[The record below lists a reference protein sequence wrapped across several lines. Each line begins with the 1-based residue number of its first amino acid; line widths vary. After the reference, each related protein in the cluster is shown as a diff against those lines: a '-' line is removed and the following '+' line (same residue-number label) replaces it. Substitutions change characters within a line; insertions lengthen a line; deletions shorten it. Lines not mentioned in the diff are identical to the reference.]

1 MNKAYNE
8 TWVEN
13 INNQE
18 IIDDWFFRKLIT
30 DKQRKEAFQAFPVGF
45 HQSNTFVKTGLFLF
59 TCIVASA
66 GLGFVSLFLFEIF
79 SESRFGFSIISLIYS
94 FVFLYFLEYFIKK
107 NNFYRSGVDNAL
119 LYAMLSAAFSAVVGF
134 TDFDLPNWSYCIIA
148 LIILLPA
155 LLRYADPIV
164 AVVAYF
170 TWIALCF
177 FLVTKY
183 PIGKVIIPFVIMLI
197 SAITYF
203 FIGFWKKKEAS
214 HYYTEP
220 QSIIEILALT
230 TFYFGGNYLI
240 VREGNALLND
250 LASSVQ
256 IDFAP
261 LFYIFSTIIPL
272 FYIVYGLRK
281 HDRKFLLVGISA
293 TAFSIFTYRHYFSI
307 LPLEWA
313 LTIAGLFLVGLCI
326 WAIRALKTPNRRRSA
341 LGLTS
346 EAIGT
351 NEYKNLEA
359 FIVNQ
364 AMQQPHQPNKTDFGK
379 GDFGGGGAG
388 SNY

>member
-18 IIDDWFFRKLIT
+18 IIDDWYFRKLIT
-30 DKQRKEAFQAFPVGF
+30 DEQRKEAYQTFPVGF
-45 HQSNTFVKTGLFLF
+45 HQSNAFVKTGLFLF

-66 GLGFVSLFLFEIF
+66 GLGFVSLFLFQIF
-79 SESRFGFSIISLIYS
+79 SESRFGFSMISLIYAV
-94 FVFLYFLEYFIKK
+94 VFLYFLEYFIKK

-119 LYAMLSAAFSAVVGF
+119 LYALLSAAFSAVVGF
-134 TDFDLPNWSYCIIA
+134 TDFDLPNWIYCIIA
-148 LIILLPA
+148 LVFLLPA

-164 AVVAYF
+164 AFVAYL
-170 TWIALCF
+170 TWITLWF

-197 SAITYF
+197 SAITYL
-203 FIGFWKKKEAS
+203 FIGFWKKKDAS
-214 HYYTEP
+214 HYYSEP
-220 QSIIEILALT
+220 QNLIEILALT

-240 VREGNALLND
+240 VREGNALLNE

-261 LFYIFSTIIPL
+261 LFYLFSTIIPL
-272 FYIVYGLRK
+272 FYVVYGLKK
-281 HDRKFLLVGISA
+281 HDRKFLLVGIGA
-293 TAFSIFTYRHYFSI
+293 TAFSIFTYRHYFSVF
-307 LPLEWA
+307 PLEWA

-326 WAIRALKTPNRRRSA
+326 WAIRTLKTPNGRRSA

>member
-1 MNKAYNE
+1 MKKAYNE

-18 IIDDWFFRKLIT
+18 IIDNWFFRKLIS
-30 DKQRKEAFQAFPVGF
+30 DDQRKEAHQAFPVGF
-45 HQSNTFVKTGLFLF
+45 HQSNVFVKIGLFLF

-66 GLGFVSLFLFEIF
+66 GLGFVSLILFEIF
-79 SESRFGFSIISLIYS
+79 SESRFGFSVISLIYA
-94 FVFLYFLEYFIKK
+94 FVFLFFLEYFIKK

-119 LYAMLSAAFSAVVGF
+119 LYALLSAAFSAVVGF
-134 TDFDLPNWSYCIIA
+134 ANFDLPSWIYCIIA
-148 LIILLPA
+148 LVILLPA

-164 AVVAYF
+164 AFVAYLA
-170 TWIALCF
+170 WIALWF
-177 FLVTKY
+177 LLVTKY
-183 PIGKVIIPFVIMLI
+183 PIGKIIIPFVIMLI

-203 FIGFWKKKEAS
+203 FIDFWKKKEAS
-214 HYYTEP
+214 NYYSEAHD
-220 QSIIEILALT
+220 IITILTLA

-250 LASSVQ
+250 LEISIQ

-261 LFYIFSTIIPL
+261 LFYLFSTIIPL
-272 FYIVYGLRK
+272 FYVVYGLRK
-281 HDRKFLLVGISA
+281 HDRKFLLVGIGAS
-293 TAFSIFTYRHYFSI
+293 AFSIFTYRNYFSV

-313 LTIAGLFLVGLCI
+313 LTIIGLFLVGLCI
-326 WAIRALKTPNRRRSA
+326 WAIRTLKTPQ

-346 EAIGT
+346 KAIGI

-364 AMQQPHQPNKTDFGK
+364 AMQQPQQANKTDFGK

-388 SNY
+388 NNY

>member
-1 MNKAYNE
+1 MKKAYNE

-13 INNQE
+13 IHHQE
-18 IIDDWFFRKLIT
+18 IIDDWFFRKLIS
-30 DKQRKEAFQAFPVGF
+30 DEQRKEAYQTFAVGF
-45 HQSNTFVKTGLFLF
+45 YQPNAFVKIGLFLF

-66 GLGFVSLFLFEIF
+66 GLGFVSLFLFDIF
-79 SESRFGFSIISLIYS
+79 AESRFSFSIISLIYA
-94 FVFLYFLEYFIKK
+94 FIFLYFLEYFIKK

-119 LYAMLSAAFSAVVGF
+119 LYALLSAVFSAAVGF
-134 TDFDLPNWSYCIIA
+134 TNFALPSWIYCIIA
-148 LIILLPA
+148 LIVLLPA

-164 AVVAYF
+164 AFVAYL
-170 TWIALCF
+170 TWLSFCF
-177 FLVTKY
+177 FLITNY

-203 FIGFWKKKEAS
+203 FIKFWKKKAVG
-214 HYYTEP
+214 HYYSEA
-220 QSIIEILALT
+220 QNIIEMLALT

-250 LASSVQ
+250 LTNSIQ

-261 LFYIFSTIIPL
+261 LFYLFSTIIPL
-272 FYIVYGLRK
+272 FYIVYGLQR
-281 HDRKFLLVGISA
+281 HDRKFLLVGIGA
-293 TAFSIFTYRHYFSI
+293 AAFSIFTYRHYFSV

-326 WAIRALKTPNRRRSA
+326 WAIRTLKKA
-341 LGLTS
+341 KFGLTS
-346 EAIGT
+346 AAIGL

-364 AMQQPHQPNKTDFGK
+364 AMQQPHQATKTDFGK
-379 GDFGGGGAG
+379 GDFGGGGVG
-388 SNY
+388 SAY

>member
-1 MNKAYNE
+1 MKKAYNE

-30 DKQRKEAFQAFPVGF
+30 DEQRKEAYQAFPVGF
-45 HQSNTFVKTGLFLF
+45 HQSNAFVKIGLFLF

-66 GLGFVSLFLFEIF
+66 GLGFISLFLFEIF
-79 SESRFGFSIISLIYS
+79 SESRFGFSVISLIYAV
-94 FVFLYFLEYFIKK
+94 VFLYFLEYFIKQ

-119 LYAMLSAAFSAVVGF
+119 LYALLSAALSAVVGF
-134 TDFDLPNWSYCIIA
+134 TDFDLPNWIYCIIA
-148 LIILLPA
+148 LAILLPA

-164 AVVAYF
+164 AFGAYL
-170 TWIALCF
+170 TWIALWF

-183 PIGKVIIPFVIMLI
+183 PIGKVIIPFVIMLF
-197 SAITYF
+197 SAFTYF
-203 FIGFWKKKEAS
+203 FMLFWKKKEVGI
-214 HYYTEP
+214 YYTEP
-220 QSIIEILALT
+220 QNIIEILALT

-250 LASSVQ
+250 LENSIQ
-256 IDFAP
+256 IDFAV
-261 LFYIFSTIIPL
+261 LFYIFSIIIPL
-272 FYIVYGLRK
+272 FYIIYGLQK
-281 HDRKFLLVGISA
+281 HDRKFLLVGIG
-293 TAFSIFTYRHYFSI
+293 TTTFSIFTYRHYFSV

-326 WAIRALKTPNRRRSA
+326 WAIRSLKTPKF
-341 LGLTS
+341 GLIS
-346 EAIGT
+346 EAVST

-364 AMQQPHQPNKTDFGK
+364 AMQQPHQANKTDFGK
-379 GDFGGGGAG
+379 GDFGGSGAG
-388 SNY
+388 GGY

>member
-1 MNKAYNE
+1 MKKAYNE

-18 IIDDWFFRKLIT
+18 IIDDWFFRKLIG
-30 DKQRKEAFQAFPVGF
+30 DEQRKEAYQVFPVGF
-45 HQSNTFVKTGLFLF
+45 HQSNAFVKIGLFLF

-79 SESRFGFSIISLIYS
+79 SESRFGFSVISLIYA

-119 LYAMLSAAFSAVVGF
+119 LYAMLSAAFSAIVGF
-134 TDFDLPNWSYCIIA
+134 TDFDLPNWIYCIIA

-164 AVVAYF
+164 AFVAYN
-170 TWIALCF
+170 TWIALWF
-177 FLVTKY
+177 ILVTQY
-183 PIGKVIIPFVIMLI
+183 PVGKVIIPFVIMFI

-203 FIGFWKKKEAS
+203 SIRFWKKKELGS
-214 HYYTEP
+214 YYQEA
-220 QSIIEILALT
+220 QNIIEIMALT

-250 LASSVQ
+250 LTNSIQ

-261 LFYIFSTIIPL
+261 LFYIFSTITPL
-272 FYIVYGLRK
+272 FYIIYGLRK
-281 HDRKFLLVGISA
+281 HDRKFLLVGIGA
-293 TAFSIFTYRHYFSI
+293 AAFSIFTYRHYFSV

-326 WAIRALKTPNRRRSA
+326 WAIRTLKTPKFS
-341 LGLTS
+341 LTS

-351 NEYKNLEA
+351 NEYKSLEA

-364 AMQQPHQPNKTDFGK
+364 AMQQPHQDNKTEFGK

-388 SNY
+388 SGY